1 MNNDET
7 WEEVDIPEN
16 EEASYEIE
24 EEEEEVQPQQAEPV
38 QEEQQ
43 PQELDGIKTKGA
55 EKRIRQLVR
64 QRKERDEQ
72 IAKLLA
78 QNEELSNNLKKKESS
93 FNEVNKLNLDASEK
107 QLTDKVTL
115 ARNAYMEA
123 FESGEKEKLLQ
134 AQEML
139 NEAQVDLKHLN
150 LTKAQMEEV
159 AEQPEPEQEAPVEQ
173 PVQQTPDPRAEEWA
187 ANNEWFGKDKILTV
201 SALTIDQEL
210 KAEGYDPDDEEFY
223 QEIDRR
229 LSEAFPHKFKSSEVP
244 VEKNQ
249 NRVQEDTSVP
259 AQVVGSSSRSTPN
272 SSKSKIKLT
281 KEDVRLAN
289 KWNIPLETYA
299 AQKLKVAEADG
310 EYTQIS

>member
-1 MNNDET
+1 MNDDET
-7 WEEVDIPEN
+7 WEEVEVPEQ
-16 EEASYEIE
+16 EEPTYEIE
-24 EEEEEVQPQQAEPV
+24 EDTPQEAAPTQEEEKP
-38 QEEQQ
+38 EEL
-43 PQELDGIKTKGA
+43 EGIKTKGA

-72 IAKLLA
+72 IANLLS
-78 QNEELSNNLKKKESS
+78 QNEELSNNLRQRENS
-93 FNEVNKLNLDASEK
+93 FNEVSKLNLDASEK

-150 LTKAQMEEV
+150 LTKAQMEDV
-159 AEQPEPEQEAPVEQ
+159 AEQPEP
-173 PVQQTPDPRAEEWA
+173 VQQPEQQVATQPTPDPKAEEWA
-187 ANNEWFGKDKILTV
+187 AQNDWFGKDKILTV

-210 KAEGYDPDDEEFY
+210 KSEGFNPDDDEFY
-223 QEIDRR
+223 HEVDRR
-229 LSEAFPHKFKSSEVP
+229 LSEAFPHKFKASEVA
-244 VEKNQ
+244 VESNE
-249 NRVQEDTSVP
+249 NRVQEATSTP
-259 AQVVGSSSRSTPN
+259 AQVVGSSSRSAPN
-272 SSKSKIKLT
+272 SSKGKVKLT
-281 KEDVRLAN
+281 PEDVKLAN

-310 EYTQIS
+310 EYTQIT

>member
-1 MNNDET
+1 MNNDEN

-24 EEEEEVQPQQAEPV
+24 EEEEVQPQQAEPV
-38 QEEQQ
+38 QEEEQ

-72 IAKLLA
+72 IAQLLA
-78 QNEELSNNLKKKESS
+78 QNEELSNNLKQKESS
-93 FNEVNKLNLDASEK
+93 FNEVSKLNLNASEK

-159 AEQPEPEQEAPVEQ
+159 AEQPEPEQTAPVQQ

-223 QEIDRR
+223 QEVDRR

-244 VEKNQ
+244 VEENQ

>member
-1 MNNDET
+1 MNNDEN

-16 EEASYEIE
+16 EDQSYEI
-24 EEEEEVQPQQAEPV
+24 EEEEEVQPQQAESV
-38 QEEQQ
+38 QEKEQ

-72 IAKLLA
+72 IAQLLA
-78 QNEELSNNLKKKESS
+78 QNEELSSNLKQKESS
-93 FNEVNKLNLDASEK
+93 FNEVSKLNLDASEK

-159 AEQPEPEQEAPVEQ
+159 AEQPEPEQAAPVQQ

-210 KAEGYDPDDEEFY
+210 KAEGYDPDNEEFY
-223 QEIDRR
+223 QEVDRR

-244 VEKNQ
+244 VEENQ

>member
-1 MNNDET
+1 MNNDEN

-24 EEEEEVQPQQAEPV
+24 EEQVEPQQTKPV
-38 QEEQQ
+38 QEEEQ
-43 PQELDGIKTKGA
+43 PQELEGIKTKGA

-72 IAKLLA
+72 IAQLLA
-78 QNEELSNNLKKKESS
+78 QNEELSNNLRQKENS
-93 FNEVNKLNLDASEK
+93 FNEVSKLNLDASEK

-159 AEQPEPEQEAPVEQ
+159 AEQPEPEQAAPVQQ

-244 VEKNQ
+244 VEENQ

-259 AQVVGSSSRSTPN
+259 AQVVGSSSRSAPN
-272 SSKSKIKLT
+272 SSKSKVKLT

>member
-1 MNNDET
+1 MNDDET
-7 WEEVDIPEN
+7 WEEVEVPEQEVN
-16 EEASYEIE
+16 YEIE
-24 EEEEEVQPQQAEPV
+24 EEEAPQEAAPP
-38 QEEQQ
+38 QEEDK
-43 PQELDGIKTKGA
+43 PEELEGIKTKGA

-72 IAKLLA
+72 ISKLIA
-78 QNEELSNNLKKKESS
+78 QNESLVNNLQQRENS
-93 FNEVNKLNLDASEK
+93 FNEVSKLNLDASEK

-123 FESGEKEKLLQ
+123 FESGEKEKLQQ

-159 AEQPEPEQEAPVEQ
+159 AEQPEPVHQ
-173 PVQQTPDPRAEEWA
+173 PTQQKAIQPTPDPRAEEWA
-187 ANNEWFGKDKILTV
+187 TQNEWFGKDKILTV

-210 KAEGYDPDDEEFY
+210 KSEGYDPDDDEFY
-223 QEIDRR
+223 HEVDRR
-229 LSEAFPHKFKSSEVP
+229 LAEAFPHKFKASEVA
-244 VEKNQ
+244 VESDQ
-249 NRVQEDTSVP
+249 NRMQENTSTP
-259 AQVVGSSSRSTPN
+259 AQVVGSSSRSAPN
-272 SSKSKIKLT
+272 SSKSKVKLT
-281 KEDVRLAN
+281 PEDVRLAN

-310 EYTQIS
+310 EYTQIT

>member
-1 MNNDET
+1 MNDDET
-7 WEEVDIPEN
+7 WEEVEVPEQEVN
-16 EEASYEIE
+16 YEIE
-24 EEEEEVQPQQAEPV
+24 EEEAPQEAAPP
-38 QEEQQ
+38 QEEDK
-43 PQELDGIKTKGA
+43 PEELEGIKTKGA

-72 IAKLLA
+72 ISKLIA
-78 QNEELSNNLKKKESS
+78 QNESLVNNLQQRENS
-93 FNEVNKLNLDASEK
+93 FNEVSKLNLDASEK

-159 AEQPEPEQEAPVEQ
+159 AEQPEP
-173 PVQQTPDPRAEEWA
+173 VQQPTQQAAIQPTPDPRAEEWA
-187 ANNEWFGKDKILTV
+187 TQNEWFGKDKILTV

-210 KAEGYDPDDEEFY
+210 KSEGYDPDDDEFY
-223 QEIDRR
+223 HEVDRR
-229 LSEAFPHKFKSSEVP
+229 LAEAFPHKFKASEVA
-244 VEKNQ
+244 VESGQ
-249 NRVQEDTSVP
+249 NRMQENTSTP
-259 AQVVGSSSRSTPN
+259 AQVVGSSSRSAPN
-272 SSKSKIKLT
+272 SSKSKVKLT
-281 KEDVRLAN
+281 PEDVRLAN

-310 EYTQIS
+310 EYTQIT

>member
-1 MNNDET
+1 MNDDET
-7 WEEVDIPEN
+7 WEEVEVPEQEVN
-16 EEASYEIE
+16 YEIE
-24 EEEEEVQPQQAEPV
+24 EEEAPQEAAPP
-38 QEEQQ
+38 QEEDK
-43 PQELDGIKTKGA
+43 PEELEGIKTKGA

-72 IAKLLA
+72 ISKLIA
-78 QNEELSNNLKKKESS
+78 QNESLVNNLQQRENS
-93 FNEVNKLNLDASEK
+93 FNEVSKLNLDASEK

-159 AEQPEPEQEAPVEQ
+159 AEQPEPVHQ
-173 PVQQTPDPRAEEWA
+173 PTQQKAIQPTPDPRAEEWA
-187 ANNEWFGKDKILTV
+187 TQNEWFGKDKILTV

-210 KAEGYDPDDEEFY
+210 KSEGYDPDDDEFY
-223 QEIDRR
+223 HEVDRR
-229 LSEAFPHKFKSSEVP
+229 LAEAFPHKFKASEVA
-244 VEKNQ
+244 VESGQ
-249 NRVQEDTSVP
+249 NRMQENTSTP
-259 AQVVGSSSRSTPN
+259 AQVVGSSSRSAPN
-272 SSKSKIKLT
+272 SSKSKVKLT
-281 KEDVRLAN
+281 PEDVRLAN

-310 EYTQIS
+310 EYTQIT

>member
-16 EEASYEIE
+16 EETSYEI

-38 QEEQQ
+38 QEEEQ

-72 IAKLLA
+72 IAQLLA
-78 QNEELSNNLKKKESS
+78 QNEELSSNLKQRESS
-93 FNEVNKLNLDASEK
+93 FNEVSKLNLDASEK

-159 AEQPEPEQEAPVEQ
+159 AEQPEPEQAAPVQQ

-223 QEIDRR
+223 QEVDRR

-244 VEKNQ
+244 VEENQ

>member
-1 MNNDET
+1 MNDDET
-7 WEEVDIPEN
+7 WEEVEVPEQEVN
-16 EEASYEIE
+16 YEIE
-24 EEEEEVQPQQAEPV
+24 EEEAPQEAAPP
-38 QEEQQ
+38 QEEDK
-43 PQELDGIKTKGA
+43 PEELEGIKTKGA

-72 IAKLLA
+72 ISKLIA
-78 QNEELSNNLKKKESS
+78 QNESLVNNLQQRENS
-93 FNEVNKLNLDASEK
+93 FNEVSKLNLDASEK

-159 AEQPEPEQEAPVEQ
+159 AEQPEPVHQ
-173 PVQQTPDPRAEEWA
+173 PTQQKAIQPTPDPRAEEWA
-187 ANNEWFGKDKILTV
+187 TQNEWFGKDKILTV

-210 KAEGYDPDDEEFY
+210 KSEGYDPDDDEFY
-223 QEIDRR
+223 HEVDRR
-229 LSEAFPHKFKSSEVP
+229 LAEAFPHKFKASEVA
-244 VEKNQ
+244 VESDQ
-249 NRVQEDTSVP
+249 NRMQENTSTP
-259 AQVVGSSSRSTPN
+259 AQVVGSSSRSAPN
-272 SSKSKIKLT
+272 SSKSKVKLT
-281 KEDVRLAN
+281 PEDVRLAN

-310 EYTQIS
+310 EYTQIT

>member
-24 EEEEEVQPQQAEPV
+24 EEQVEPQQAEPV
-38 QEEQQ
+38 QEEEQ

-78 QNEELSNNLKKKESS
+78 QNEELSSNLKQKESS
-93 FNEVNKLNLDASEK
+93 FNEVSKLNLDASEK

-159 AEQPEPEQEAPVEQ
+159 AKQPEPEQAAPVQQ

-223 QEIDRR
+223 QEVDRR
-229 LSEAFPHKFKSSEVP
+229 LAEAFPHKFKSSEVP
-244 VEKNQ
+244 VEENQ

-259 AQVVGSSSRSTPN
+259 AQVVGSSSRSAPN
-272 SSKSKIKLT
+272 SSKSKVKLT

>member
-16 EEASYEIE
+16 EETSYEI

-38 QEEQQ
+38 QEEEQ

-72 IAKLLA
+72 IAQLLA
-78 QNEELSNNLKKKESS
+78 QNEELSNNLKQKESS
-93 FNEVNKLNLDASEK
+93 FNEVSKLNLDASEK

-159 AEQPEPEQEAPVEQ
+159 AEQPEPEQTAPVQQ

-223 QEIDRR
+223 QEVDRR

-244 VEKNQ
+244 VEENQ

>member
-1 MNNDET
+1 MNDDET
-7 WEEVDIPEN
+7 WEEVEVPEQEVN
-16 EEASYEIE
+16 YEIE
-24 EEEEEVQPQQAEPV
+24 EEEAPQEAAPP
-38 QEEQQ
+38 QEEDK
-43 PQELDGIKTKGA
+43 PEELEGIKTKGA

-72 IAKLLA
+72 ISKLIA
-78 QNEELSNNLKKKESS
+78 QNESLVNNLQQRENS
-93 FNEVNKLNLDASEK
+93 FNEVSKLNLDASEK

-159 AEQPEPEQEAPVEQ
+159 AEQPEPVHQ
-173 PVQQTPDPRAEEWA
+173 PTQQKAVQPTPDPRAEEWA
-187 ANNEWFGKDKILTV
+187 TQNEWFGKDKILTV

-210 KAEGYDPDDEEFY
+210 KSEGYDPDDDEFY
-223 QEIDRR
+223 HEVDRR
-229 LSEAFPHKFKSSEVP
+229 LAEAFPHKFKASEVA
-244 VEKNQ
+244 VESDQ
-249 NRVQEDTSVP
+249 NRMQENTSTP
-259 AQVVGSSSRSTPN
+259 AQVVGSSSRSAPN
-272 SSKSKIKLT
+272 SSKSKVKLT
-281 KEDVRLAN
+281 PEDVRLAN

-310 EYTQIS
+310 EYTQIT

>member
-24 EEEEEVQPQQAEPV
+24 EEEEVQPQQAEPV
-38 QEEQQ
+38 QEEEQ

-72 IAKLLA
+72 IAQLLA
-78 QNEELSNNLKKKESS
+78 QNEELSNNLKQKESS
-93 FNEVNKLNLDASEK
+93 FNEVSKLNLNASEK

-159 AEQPEPEQEAPVEQ
+159 AEQPEPEQTAPVQQ

-223 QEIDRR
+223 QEVDRR

-244 VEKNQ
+244 VEENQ

>member
-1 MNNDET
+1 MNDDET
-7 WEEVDIPEN
+7 WEEVEVPEQEVN
-16 EEASYEIE
+16 YEIE
-24 EEEEEVQPQQAEPV
+24 EEEAPQEAAPP
-38 QEEQQ
+38 QEEDK
-43 PQELDGIKTKGA
+43 PEELEGIKTKGA

-72 IAKLLA
+72 ISKLIA
-78 QNEELSNNLKKKESS
+78 QNESLVNNLQQRENS
-93 FNEVNKLNLDASEK
+93 FNEVSKLNLDASEK

-159 AEQPEPEQEAPVEQ
+159 AEQPEPVHQ
-173 PVQQTPDPRAEEWA
+173 PTQQKAIQPTPDPRAEEWA
-187 ANNEWFGKDKILTV
+187 TQNEWFGKDKILTV

-210 KAEGYDPDDEEFY
+210 KSEGYDPDDDEFY
-223 QEIDRR
+223 HEVDRR
-229 LSEAFPHKFKSSEVP
+229 LAEAFPHKFKASEVA
-244 VEKNQ
+244 VESDQ
-249 NRVQEDTSVP
+249 NRMQENTSTP
-259 AQVVGSSSRSTPN
+259 AQVVGSSSRSAPN
-272 SSKSKIKLT
+272 SSKSKVKLT
-281 KEDVRLAN
+281 PEDVRLAN

>member
-16 EEASYEIE
+16 EETSYEIE
-24 EEEEEVQPQQAEPV
+24 EEEEVKPQQAEPV
-38 QEEQQ
+38 QEEEQ

-72 IAKLLA
+72 IAQLLA
-78 QNEELSNNLKKKESS
+78 QNEELSSNLKQRESS
-93 FNEVNKLNLDASEK
+93 FNEVSKLNLDASEK

-159 AEQPEPEQEAPVEQ
+159 AEQPEPEQTAPVQQ

-223 QEIDRR
+223 QEVDRR

-244 VEKNQ
+244 VEENQ

>member
-16 EEASYEIE
+16 EETSYEIE
-24 EEEEEVQPQQAEPV
+24 EEEEVKPQQAEPV
-38 QEEQQ
+38 QEEEQ

-72 IAKLLA
+72 IAQLLA
-78 QNEELSNNLKKKESS
+78 QNEELSNNLKQKESS
-93 FNEVNKLNLDASEK
+93 FNEVSKLNLDASEK

-159 AEQPEPEQEAPVEQ
+159 AEQPEPEQTAPVQQ

-223 QEIDRR
+223 QEVDRR

-244 VEKNQ
+244 VEENQ

>member
-24 EEEEEVQPQQAEPV
+24 EEEQVEPQQAKPV
-38 QEEQQ
+38 QEEER

-72 IAKLLA
+72 IAQLLA
-78 QNEELSNNLKKKESS
+78 QNEELSNNLKQKENS
-93 FNEVNKLNLDASEK
+93 FNEVSKLNLDASEK

-159 AEQPEPEQEAPVEQ
+159 AEQPEPEQEAPVQQ

-244 VEKNQ
+244 VEENQ

-259 AQVVGSSSRSTPN
+259 AQVVGSSSRSAPN
-272 SSKSKIKLT
+272 SSKSKVKLT

>member
-1 MNNDET
+1 MNNDEN

-24 EEEEEVQPQQAEPV
+24 EEEQVEPQQAKPV
-38 QEEQQ
+38 QEEEQ
-43 PQELDGIKTKGA
+43 PQELEGIKTKGA

-78 QNEELSNNLKKKESS
+78 QNEELSSNLKQKESS
-93 FNEVNKLNLDASEK
+93 FNEVSKLNLDASEK

-159 AEQPEPEQEAPVEQ
+159 AEQPEPEQAAPVQQ

-244 VEKNQ
+244 VEENQ

-259 AQVVGSSSRSTPN
+259 AQVVGSSSRSAPN
-272 SSKSKIKLT
+272 SSKSKVKLT

>member
-16 EEASYEIE
+16 EETSYEI
-24 EEEEEVQPQQAEPV
+24 EEEEVQPQQAEPV
-38 QEEQQ
+38 QEEEQ

-78 QNEELSNNLKKKESS
+78 QNEELSSNLKQKESS
-93 FNEVNKLNLDASEK
+93 FNEVSKLNLDASEK

-159 AEQPEPEQEAPVEQ
+159 AEQPEPEQTAPVQQ

-223 QEIDRR
+223 QEVDRR

-244 VEKNQ
+244 VEENQ

>member
-16 EEASYEIE
+16 EETSYEI

-72 IAKLLA
+72 IAQLLA
-78 QNEELSNNLKKKESS
+78 QNEELSNNLKQKESS
-93 FNEVNKLNLDASEK
+93 FNEVSKLNLDASEK

-150 LTKAQMEEV
+150 LTKAQIEEV
-159 AEQPEPEQEAPVEQ
+159 AEQPEPEQTAPVQQ

-223 QEIDRR
+223 QEVDRR

-244 VEKNQ
+244 VEENQ

>member
-24 EEEEEVQPQQAEPV
+24 EEQVEPQQAEPV
-38 QEEQQ
+38 QEEEQ

-78 QNEELSNNLKKKESS
+78 QNEELSSNLKQKENS
-93 FNEVNKLNLDASEK
+93 FNEVSKLNLDASEK

-159 AEQPEPEQEAPVEQ
+159 VEQPEPEQAAPVQQ

-187 ANNEWFGKDKILTV
+187 ADNEWFGKDKILTV

-223 QEIDRR
+223 QEVDRR
-229 LSEAFPHKFKSSEVP
+229 LAEAFPHKFKSSEVP
-244 VEKNQ
+244 VEENQ

-259 AQVVGSSSRSTPN
+259 AQVVGSSSRSAPN
-272 SSKSKIKLT
+272 SSKSKVKLT